1 MADRRPRDPAQRL
14 DQAVLAQGIEDQYWP
29 DADLAQFAGHQN
41 LTWWIAHLREAETSL
56 RRFRNRLEALRDG
69 DPPRLCPGCGAP
81 VTGRADAIY
90 CGTSCRVRAHRT
102 RS

>member
-14 DQAVLAQGIEDQYWP
+14 DQAVLAQGIQDQYWP
-29 DADLAQFAGHQN
+29 DANLAQVAGHQN
-41 LTWWIAHLREAETSL
+41 LTWWITHLRQAETSI
-56 RRFRNRLEALRDG
+56 RRFRSRLEALWDG
-69 DPPRLCPGCGAP
+69 DPPRLCPGCGTP
-81 VTGRADAIY
+81 ITGRADAIY

>member
-1 MADRRPRDPAQRL
+1 MAERCPRNPAQRL
-14 DQAVLAQGIEDQYWP
+14 DQAVLAQGIDDRYWP

-41 LTWWIAHLREAETSL
+41 LTWWMAHLREAETSL

-69 DPPRLCPGCGAP
+69 DPPRRCPSCGTP

-102 RS
+102 RT

>member
-1 MADRRPRDPAQRL
+1 MAERRPRDPAQRL
-14 DQAVLAQGIEDQYWP
+14 DQAVLAQGIEDRYWP

-41 LTWWIAHLREAETSL
+41 LTWWIAHLREAGTSV

-69 DPPRLCPGCGAP
+69 DPPRRCPGCGAP

-102 RS
+102 RT